1 MERALAQDCPPFQLF
16 IMSATSEHQAYD
28 QNFCFPVPEALESDR
43 VKLVPFVPSLH
54 SKAYADL
61 SSTYREVYRYIPLG
75 AFWDQAA
82 LDTYIEQSFR
92 VEPGWILFAVFDKTK
107 PSETF
112 GSRRIPCRHY
122 RVHQHLT
129 PKHLSTEIGAVIL
142 FPPFQRTH
150 VASNATGLL
159 LQYALNR
166 PNALQW
172 RANALNKG
180 SINLAQRLKF
190 QMEGV
195 LRWNRAL
202 PAHLANDQDRMANR
216 ESLREEDPKPDCVGR
231 DTALLGLC
239 WDDWESGAKENVAT
253 VMARTK

>member
-1 MERALAQDCPPFQLF
+1 
-16 IMSATSEHQAYD
+16 MSATSEHQAYD

-43 VKLVPFVPSLH
+43 VKLVPFVPSVH

-92 VEPGWILFAVFDKTK
+92 VEPGWILFAIFDKTK

-112 GSRRIPCRHY
+112 GADGSLAGIIGY
-122 RVHQHLT
+122 INT
-129 PKHLSTEIGAVIL
+129 DPKHLSTEIGAVIL

-166 PNALQW
+166 PSEGGLGLRRVAW

-190 QMEGV
+190 QVEGV